1 MAIIPTRWDAA
12 TLPYAYNTHISPD
25 GLTYSSEDYYSN
37 LAYSE
42 FSATAG
48 RWYWELRVDQFADN
62 GHLRLG
68 VARAETY
75 DDVAAVATYA
85 HPMSGGRPAVGDV
98 LSVALDL
105 DAGAM
110 RITHNGTTWYETADI
125 VASEG
130 PWLAVVGNL
139 GGTYPACVITANFGA
154 MPFAYPVP
162 AGYAAGFGEEH
173 IPFLALGEPSILG
186 TVFGAWLQ
194 VPSVL
199 SQPEAVTVSAWLQV
213 PSVLDQPEGMT
224 NSAWLEVPSVLD
236 AASVQVLAWNSI
248 STPYASWAKVPS
260 VLEGAVPKVLG
271 WNDFSVV
278 VGDAVTL
285 FVMDLVTPS
294 GTVRVPISSWQAT
307 LQTGSS
313 NYVQCVIPACTMWVD
328 AINTATEFV
337 IYRRAVLPNGTAIEY
352 EMARAPAESPQFDQG
367 PQRQS
372 CTLSGYS
379 DAFAANENP
388 PAIYDRALSGIRS
401 ISSGSSY
408 RVRCAV
414 DWLLRPG
421 HRAFVQGAPFVV
433 AFINYYAPSEFD
445 CYMDVGG

>member
-1 MAIIPTRWDAA
+1 MAIIPTRWDVA

-48 RWYWELRVDQFADN
+48 RWYWELRVDSLADD

-139 GGTYPACVITANFGA
+139 GGTYPACVIAANFGA

-162 AGYAAGFGEEH
+162 AGYAAGFGVQGEPTAGSADSVPSSLGAATQFGAPTAASVCWVASGIQL
-173 IPFLALGEPSILG
+173 IPFIPPLIASQAASFG
-186 TVFGAWLQ
+186 TAVAQQEQPIAAPVFGA
-194 VPSVL
+194 PSVSFATSHPGISL
-199 SQPEAVTVSAWLQV
+199 EASVTFGVAV
-213 PSVLDQPEGMT
+213 VRVVHE
-224 NSAWLEVPSVLD
+224 
-236 AASVQVLAWNSI
+236 AASLEPVVFGDGDTPTYSTQVSSLFVQVEFGAPLARTVHPLGDWYAGIRMGPVGAAAFGRFPILDSI
-248 STPYASWAKVPS
+248 ESTAFGAPY
-260 VLEGAVPKVLG
+260 LGA
-271 WNDFSVV
+271 
-278 VGDAVTL
+278 T
-285 FVMDLVTPS
+285 
-294 GTVRVPISSWQAT
+294 IH
-307 LQTGSS
+307 
-313 NYVQCVIPACTMWVD
+313 
-328 AINTATEFV
+328 
-337 IYRRAVLPNGTAIEY
+337 RAMPLHA
-352 EMARAPAESPQFDQG
+352 MPQFG
-367 PQRQS
+367 PITIS
-372 CTLSGYS
+372 
-379 DAFAANENP
+379 
-388 PAIYDRALSGIRS
+388 RS
-401 ISSGSSY
+401 H
-408 RVRCAV
+408 VC
-414 DWLLRPG
+414 
-421 HRAFVQGAPFVV
+421 
-433 AFINYYAPSEFD
+433 
-445 CYMDVGG
+445 